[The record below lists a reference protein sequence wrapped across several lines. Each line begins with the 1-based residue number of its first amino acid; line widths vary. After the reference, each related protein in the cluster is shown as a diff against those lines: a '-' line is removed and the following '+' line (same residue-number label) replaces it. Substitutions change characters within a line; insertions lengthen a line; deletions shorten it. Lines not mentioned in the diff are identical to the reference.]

1 MTELYGET
9 VFGADHD
16 LEAMR
21 LDALSRMFDPATRAR
36 LVQIARPG
44 MRCLDVGAGL
54 GRISGWLAEVCAQ
67 VIAVD
72 RDTRLLADLHKV
84 FPTVQV
90 VEADITEDLA
100 LGTFDIVHSRL
111 VLMHLR
117 DRVDVFHRLA
127 DLVSPGG
134 WLVLGEAVEAPAL
147 ISPPQS
153 PFRQLMEKHWR
164 SLETAIG
171 TDGQWG
177 YRYPDLLREAG
188 FVDIG
193 VEMYQ
198 PPITPSSA
206 AGQFFQLGFH
216 HLRDRIL
223 ADGLVDEATFDE
235 AVKAMREPGFSDLG
249 MGLLT
254 AWARKPT

>member
-21 LDALSRMFDPATRAR
+21 LDALSRMFDPVMRAR
-36 LVQIARPG
+36 LVQFARPG

-54 GRISGWLAEVCAQ
+54 GRISGWLAEVCSE

-84 FPTVQV
+84 FPTVRV
-90 VEADITEDLA
+90 AEADITEDLA
-100 LGTFDIVHSRL
+100 IGTFDIVHSRL

-117 DRVDVFHRLA
+117 DRTEVFHRLA
-127 DLVSPGG
+127 DLVAPGG
-134 WLVLGEAVEAPAL
+134 WLVLGEAVEAPVL
-147 ISPPQS
+147 ISPQAS
-153 PFRQLMEKHWR
+153 PFRQLMEKHWLT
-164 SLETAIG
+164 LESSIG

-177 YRYPDLLREAG
+177 YRYPDLLPEAG

-198 PPITPSSA
+198 APITSTSA

-223 ADGLVDEATFDE
+223 ADGHVDRETFDE
-235 AVKAMREPGFSDLG
+235 AMKAMREPGFSDLS
-249 MGLLT
+249 MGLVT

>member
-16 LEAMR
+16 LEARR

-36 LVQIARPG
+36 LVQVVRPE

-54 GRISGWLAEVCAQ
+54 GRISGWLAEVCAE
-67 VIAVD
+67 VVALD

-84 FPTVQV
+84 FPTVRV
-90 VEADITEDLA
+90 VEADITEEQA
-100 LGTFDIVHSRL
+100 LGTFDLVHSRL

-117 DRVDVFHRLA
+117 NRVEVFHRLA
-127 DLVSPGG
+127 DFVAPGG
-134 WLVLGEAVEAPAL
+134 WLVLGEAIAAPTMTG
-147 ISPPQS
+147 PPDS
-153 PFRQLMEKHWR
+153 PFRQLMEKHWY
-164 SLETAIG
+164 SLEKTIG

-177 YRYPDLLREAG
+177 LRYPELLRQAG

-198 PPITPSSA
+198 PPITGTSA
-206 AGQFFQLGFH
+206 AGQFFQLNFH
-216 HLRDRIL
+216 HLRDRVL
-223 ADGLVDEATFDE
+223 ADGLVDEPTFE
-235 AVKAMREPGFSDLG
+235 AAVQAMRQPGFSDLG